1 MLPWQHANKVYCL
14 NYILLDAERQ
24 TPFNPDA
31 MDIERKQNL
40 GSDTVQDTTRNCKFL
55 HVKLSVLPLCTGLI
69 FQSVLSLVLS

>member
-1 MLPWQHANKVYCL
+1 MNISGLIFKKRQPLTKHTQINQVIVVDTKQVLPWQHANKVYCL

-40 GSDTVQDTTRNCKFL
+40 G
-55 HVKLSVLPLCTGLI
+55 
-69 FQSVLSLVLS
+69 